1 MLTNEI
7 AVAVITITIIAHQTN
22 LLLVITYYRLY
33 LSSRQFIAKY

>member
-7 AVAVITITIIAHQTN
+7 AVAVITIIIPHQTN

-33 LSSRQFIAKY
+33 LF